1 MGRRFGPKSWSP
13 PMIDAFRADIPHLG
27 RVLFRVDAGKVAGL
41 SFGHL
46 ERCAVLS
53 RLLLRAGAEAT
64 TFLMRTMQGGLARAR
79 ALGLEVALPSRWPE
93 ALAGGD
99 VLVVDLPFPPE
110 EQVMR
115 AARQAGAYL
124 ALLDDTGRDLFPC
137 DLVLN
142 SSVLAE
148 KSMYPRARKTLLG
161 PAYCILD
168 ERYAAARHH
177 GSDDAGPPVV
187 LLTFGGS
194 DPTGL
199 TARVLRALGTL
210 AGTAPACRLRV
221 VLGPGFGDATKVEQA
236 REKLSLA
243 SELHVSPEDMLPLF
257 TGCDLAICAGGRTL
271 YELRALGTP
280 TLALASAPHE
290 ARQIDAFLRRGL
302 LQCGV
307 TRWSENEF
315 LNKFKMMLSGQ
326 TRRATSEET

>member
-1 MGRRFGPKSWSP
+1 
-13 PMIDAFRADIPHLG
+13 MIDAFRADIPRLG
-27 RVLFRVDAGKVAGL
+27 RVLFRVDADKVAGL

-53 RLLLRAGAEAT
+53 RLLLRAGAAA
-64 TFLMRTMQGGLARAR
+64 TFLMRPMEAGLARAR
-79 ALGLEVALPSRWPE
+79 ALGLEVALPPQWPE

-99 VLVVDLPFPPE
+99 VLIVDLPFPPE
-110 EQVMR
+110 DQVVQ

-124 ALLDDTGRDLFPC
+124 VLLDDTGRDLFPC

-142 SSVLAE
+142 STVLAE
-148 KSMYPRARKTLLG
+148 KSMYPRAKKTLLG
-161 PAYCILD
+161 PTHCILE
-168 ERYAAARHH
+168 ERYATARHR
-177 GSDDAGPPVV
+177 GSGEEGSPVV

-199 TARVLRALGTL
+199 TARVLRALG
-210 AGTAPACRLRV
+210 AGTVPACRLHV
-221 VLGPGFGDATKVEQA
+221 VLGPGFGDASELEQA

-243 SELHVSPEDMLPLF
+243 SQLHVSPADMLPLF
-257 TGCDLAICAGGRTL
+257 TGCDLAVCAGGRTL

-307 TRWSENEF
+307 TRWSEEEF
-315 LNKFKMMLSGQ
+315 LNKFKLMLSRPI
-326 TRRATSEET
+326 RRSTGEDT

>member
-1 MGRRFGPKSWSP
+1 
-13 PMIDAFRADIPHLG
+13 MINAFRADIPRLG

-53 RLLLRAGAEAT
+53 RQLLRAGAAAT
-64 TFLMRTMQGGLARAR
+64 TFLMRPLPDGLARAR
-79 ALGLEVALPSRWPE
+79 ALGLEVALPERWPE

-99 VLVVDLPFPPE
+99 VLIVDLPFPPE
-110 EQVMR
+110 EQVLR
-115 AARQAGAYL
+115 AARRAGAYL
-124 ALLDDTGRDLFPC
+124 ALLDDTGRDLLPC

-142 SSVLAE
+142 SSVTAE
-148 KSMYPRARKTLLG
+148 QSMYPRAKKTLLG
-161 PAYCILD
+161 PAYCILE
-168 ERYAAARHH
+168 ERYAAARHC
-177 GSDDAGPPVV
+177 GSGDAGSPVV
-187 LLTFGGS
+187 LLTLGGS

-210 AGTAPACRLRV
+210 AGTAPAGRLHV
-221 VLGPGFGDATKVEQA
+221 VLGPGFGDASAVEQA

-243 SELHVSPEDMLPLF
+243 SQLHVSPADMLPLF

-290 ARQIDAFLRRGL
+290 ARQIEAFLRRGL
-302 LQCGV
+302 LQCGMI
-307 TRWSENEF
+307 RWSEDEF
-315 LNKFKMMLSGQ
+315 LNKFQLMLSRQ
-326 TRRATSEET
+326 TRRPTGEDT